1 MLTPMQLYGTVTS
14 PYVRRV
20 RIVAALLGVDV
31 TRVDT
36 AGAEGLAALAAV
48 SPIGKVPTAVIDGQV
63 VFDSRVII
71 AALLT
76 RHGPGPL
83 RVTSTE
89 RRIEGEN
96 LVNAIDEALGAG
108 IRCFY
113 MQRDGIATDGIP
125 YMKKERARIDTI
137 LAWLEARLVDGG
149 LGLGDGLGL
158 EEIALVSALGWMS
171 FRGVVDLAPY
181 PGLRAFHACWD
192 AHPVVAATRPFA

>member
-1 MLTPMQLYGTVTS
+1 MQLYGTVTS

-20 RIVAALLGVDV
+20 RIVAALLGVDI
-31 TRVDT
+31 TRIDT
-36 AGAEGLAALAAV
+36 ATPEGLAALAAV
-48 SPIGKVPTAVIDGQV
+48 SPIGKVPTAILDGQI

-71 AALLT
+71 AALIA

-83 RVTSTE
+83 RITPPE
-89 RRIEGEN
+89 RRIDGEN

-113 MQRDGIATDGIP
+113 MQRDGVALDGIP

-137 LAWLEARLVDGG
+137 LGWLEARLVDGG

-158 EEIALVSALGWMS
+158 EEIAVVSALGWMG
-171 FRGVVDLAPY
+171 FRGVVDLTPY
-181 PGLRAFHACWD
+181 PGLRGLLACWD
-192 AHPVVAATRPFA
+192 EHPVVAATRPHT